1 MYNVNTFMN
10 FNGVDFSDYFVVE
23 GVERTLLPGI
33 RNAYAKSNH
42 MNTEILPTVIAVRIR
57 LIENDDLSLVE
68 LKREVAGLLYTDKP
82 AKLVLYDDPTRYD
95 MAKLDGSTDFSKL
108 WTSGSATLK
117 FICAEGLSY
126 SDFPRSAPIGTVHV
140 GGTRPT
146 KPVFTITFASIY
158 VGDFIVSNAT
168 TGKSVTITG
177 QPFSSGAVLVI
188 DCQKQLV
195 TLNGNPIMPKVTLY
209 SDFFTLNPG
218 NNILTSTKPGTVA
231 FNEAWL

>member
-23 GVERTLLPGI
+23 GVERSLMPGI
-33 RNAYAKSNH
+33 NNTYSKTKH
-42 MNTEILPTVIAVRIR
+42 MHTEVMPTVIAVRIR
-57 LIENDDLSLVE
+57 LIENDDMSLVE
-68 LKREVAGLLYTDKP
+68 LKREVAGLLYTDEP

-117 FICAEGLSY
+117 FVNAEGLSY
-126 SDFPRSAPIGTVHV
+126 SDSARSLPIGTVYV

-146 KPVFTITFASIY
+146 SPIFTVTFASIH
-158 VGDFIVSNAT
+158 VGDFVLTNTT
-168 TGKSVTITG
+168 TGKNVTITG
-177 QPFSSGAVLVI
+177 QPFSNGAVLVI

-195 TLNGNPIMPKVTLY
+195 TLNGNPIMPKVTLD
-209 SDFFTLNPG
+209 SDFFMLEPG
-218 NNILTSTKPGTVA
+218 NNILTSTRPGTVT
-231 FNEAWL
+231 FSEAWL